1 MYIFKSY
8 YNIKI
13 RIFSL
18 RTVFSQKGKSCTAR
32 LPFVSAYSA
41 DSILF
46 QNQNFATRKIHLV

>member
-32 LPFVSAYSA
+32 LPFVAAYA

-46 QNQNFATRKIHLV
+46 QNQDFATRKIHLV